1 MFGST
6 INNFNFITA
15 KNDFKIG
22 ENQMAFIMIRVEV
35 PGATASQLNAKI
47 PGDADSEAD
56 TKAREGVVELR
67 NLMDSILAGTT
78 PAQVNVAVRQDTQAV
93 TAQGDGISASY
104 NLK

>member
-6 INNFNFITA
+6 VNNFNFITA

-35 PGATASQLNAKI
+35 PGADADQLNAKV
-47 PGDADSEAD
+47 ADS
-56 TKAREGVVELR
+56 TKAREGVVEIR
-67 NLMDSILAGTT
+67 NLMDAILAGAN
-78 PAQVNVAVRQDTQAV
+78 PAEVDVAVRETTQAI
-93 TAQGDGISASY
+93 TAEGGGTSASY